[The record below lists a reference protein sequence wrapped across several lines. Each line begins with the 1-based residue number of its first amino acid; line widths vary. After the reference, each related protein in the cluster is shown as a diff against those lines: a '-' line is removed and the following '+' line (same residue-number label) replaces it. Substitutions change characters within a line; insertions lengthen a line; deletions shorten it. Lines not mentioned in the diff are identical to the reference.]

1 MLSRPVK
8 AKLHAAAGGVA
19 MLTILAFQALL
30 WRAEASGYPEDI
42 LAARVAIL
50 WGVALVLVPA
60 MAGAGISGAVMGRGW
75 KRPEIAAKTRRMRII
90 AANGL
95 LVLLPLAIALWWLAS
110 KGMVEERFF
119 WLQRLEM
126 LAGLVNLAVLGMNMR
141 AGLRLRGPARM
152 AA

>member
-8 AKLHAAAGGVA
+8 AKLHAAAGGIA

-50 WGVALVLVPA
+50 WGIGLVLVPA
-60 MAGAGISGAVMGRGW
+60 LAGAGISGTVLGRGW
-75 KRPEIAAKTRRMRII
+75 RRPEIAAKTRRMRII

-95 LVLLPLAIALWWLAS
+95 LVLLPMAIALWWLAS

-119 WLQRLEM
+119 WLQRAEM
-126 LAGLVNLAVLGMNMR
+126 LAGLVNLGLLGLNMR
-141 AGLRLRGPARM
+141 AGLRLRAPRR
-152 AA
+152 AAA

>member
-8 AKLHAAAGGVA
+8 AKLHAAAGGTA

-50 WGVALVLVPA
+50 WGVGLVLVPA

-75 KRPEIAAKTRRMRII
+75 KRPEIAAKARRMRVI

-126 LAGLVNLAVLGMNMR
+126 LAGLVNLALLGLNMR
-141 AGLRLRGPARM
+141 AGLRLRRPRRM

>member
-1 MLSRPVK
+1 MLSRPAK
-8 AKLHAAAGGVA
+8 ARLHAAAGGIA

-50 WGVALVLVPA
+50 WGVGLVLVPA
-60 MAGAGISGAVMGRGW
+60 MAGAGISGALLGRGW
-75 KRPEIAAKTRRMRII
+75 KRPEVAAKVRRMRII

-126 LAGLVNLAVLGMNMR
+126 MAGLVNLALLGANMR
-141 AGLRLRGPARM
+141 AGFRLRTPRR
-152 AA
+152 AAA

>member
-1 MLSRPVK
+1 MLSLPVK
-8 AKLHAAAGGVA
+8 ARLHAAAGGIA
-19 MLTILAFQALL
+19 MLTIVAFQAVL
-30 WRAEASGYPEDI
+30 WRVEASGFPDAI
-42 LAARVAIL
+42 LAARVTIL

-60 MAGAGISGAVMGRGW
+60 MAAAGISGAVLGRGW

-95 LVLLPLAIALWWLAS
+95 LVLLPLAIGLWWLAS
-110 KGMVEERFF
+110 MGMVDARFF

-126 LAGLVNLAVLGMNMR
+126 LAGLVNLALLGMNMR
-141 AGLRLRGPARM
+141 AGLRLRRPRRL